1 MDTKKQGEGKE
12 ETKQVMVYLPLSLI
26 EQVKQEAAKNYRS
39 ISGEVAYIL
48 ASYFAQQEKPPA
60 PEQ

>member
-1 MDTKKQGEGKE
+1 MNTKKAGETKE

-26 EQVKQEAAKNYRS
+26 DQVKESAAKNYRS

-48 ASYFAQQEKPPA
+48 ASYFANQQ
-60 PEQ
+60 Q